1 MRNSEWCVNHDPEQA
16 ETRRRRASK
25 GGKRGDRGRPQAE
38 LAALRVENADIR
50 KRLLEGELSPWTDY
64 EVVWSYDGEGE
75 DEGPGE
81 TAYCEVCRRPV
92 HIVLTWAD
100 I

>member
-25 GGKRGDRGRPQAE
+25 GGKRGGRGRPQAE

-50 KRLLEGELSPWTDY
+50 KRLLEGELSPGIAAVT
-64 EVVWSYDGEGE
+64 
-75 DEGPGE
+75 
-81 TAYCEVCRRPV
+81 CR
-92 HIVLTWAD
+92 A
-100 I
+100 